1 MTRLPAAAAP
11 ALSGKGKFPGR
22 TGEYG
27 WCMTVFPSRV
37 TSYPHPP
44 AVLYT
49 SSPYPCS
56 PQHGHREHAHAH
68 SRRIIRRDMVCAQ
81 EVRIGTPVALR
92 LLPALRE
99 DQAEEPVQIALPY
112 RNQLLVYLYPPV
124 LYLGYLVQGY
134 YERAVYPD
142 EILRE

>member
-1 MTRLPAAAAP
+1 MEKENPRTSLKFRDLHRFAFLKSGAAA
-11 ALSGKGKFPGR
+11 
-22 TGEYG
+22 EQYG
-27 WCMTVFPSRV
+27 FLLVIKIQKEQL
-37 TSYPHPP
+37 HI
-44 AVLYT
+44 
-49 SSPYPCS
+49 PY

-99 DQAEEPVQIALPY
+99 DQAEGPVQIALPY